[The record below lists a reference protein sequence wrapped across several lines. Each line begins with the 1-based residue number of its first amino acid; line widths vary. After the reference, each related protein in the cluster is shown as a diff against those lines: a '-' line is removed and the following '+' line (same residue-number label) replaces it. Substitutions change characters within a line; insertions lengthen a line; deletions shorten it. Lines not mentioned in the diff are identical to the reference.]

1 MTEGLRLQPTLDQDC
16 SCLSLK
22 PSGREELREFV
33 RSVKQGE
40 HGCLIYEDEEQ
51 MWDLEAEYLR
61 EGIKQGELGVALTVK
76 ESMNEVRDL
85 LRRHGVDV
93 DKHVGDGSL
102 LIVDSDQLYVSR
114 ENPDIEAWLNAAKS
128 VVDNAVK
135 NGKKGVR
142 IAGLLSN
149 HFLRKGFSDQWF
161 RLESSLHR
169 TLNMPCSAIC
179 GYDVSELAP
188 SERPFALREVLEH
201 YRRIGER
208 NPQVMDAH
216 SFAIFA
222 SGEGGAIAQLPMPV
236 Y

>member
-1 MTEGLRLQPTLDQDC
+1 
-16 SCLSLK
+16 
-22 PSGREELREFV
+22 
-33 RSVKQGE
+33 
-40 HGCLIYEDEEQ
+40 

-61 EGIKQGELGVALTVK
+61 EGIKQGYLGVALTVK
-76 ESMNEVRDL
+76 EGMNEVREAL
-85 LRRHGVDV
+85 MRRGIDV
-93 DKHVGDGSL
+93 DKYVRDGSL
-102 LIVDSDQLYVSR
+102 MIVDSDQLYVSR
-114 ENPDIEAWLNAAKS
+114 ENPDIQAWLNAAKA

-135 NGKKGVR
+135 SGKKGVR

-149 HFLRKGFSDQWF
+149 HFLRRGFTDQWF

-169 TLNMPCSAIC
+169 RLNMPCSAIC
-179 GYDVSELAP
+179 GYDVSQLTP
-188 SERPFALREVLEH
+188 SERPYALREMLEH

-222 SGEGGAIAQLPMPV
+222 SREGGAIAQLTMPV